1 LSTAPDKFASSRKI
15 VVKNGLNYR
24 RDFDMVR
31 KILKKVPEEQ
41 LQRNLEKY
49 RQRAIELGATDTK
62 IITTD
67 DKTGIGV
74 NLLIEE
80 GGD

>member
-1 LSTAPDKFASSRKI
+1 M
-15 VVKNGLNYR
+15 VKNGLNYR

-67 DKTGIGV
+67 DKARVGV

>member
-1 LSTAPDKFASSRKI
+1 
-15 VVKNGLNYR
+15 
-24 RDFDMVR
+24 MVR

-67 DKTGIGV
+67 DKARVGV

>member
-1 LSTAPDKFASSRKI
+1 
-15 VVKNGLNYR
+15 
-24 RDFDMVR
+24 MVR